1 MGRVGG
7 DLQSV
12 VRIKDEESGAERSFR
27 GMEAKSKIA
36 QSRAKP
42 AFVLFTKQKPKKAQL
57 SEVGTYW

>member
-1 MGRVGG
+1 MGCLGG
-7 DLQSV
+7 DLQSA

-42 AFVLFTKQKPKKAQL
+42 AFVLFCEAKTEESVAF
-57 SEVGTYW
+57 